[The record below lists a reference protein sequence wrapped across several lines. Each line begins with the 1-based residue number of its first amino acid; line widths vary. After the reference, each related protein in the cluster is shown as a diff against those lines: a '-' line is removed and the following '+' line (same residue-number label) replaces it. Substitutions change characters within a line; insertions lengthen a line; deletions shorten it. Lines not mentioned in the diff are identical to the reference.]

1 MCLAIPGKV
10 EDVFEA
16 DGLSMAKVNFGGIR
30 RNICLQYTPNA
41 QVGTYVL
48 VHVGF
53 AISQI
58 DEAEAQ
64 RVLQSLKEQ
73 NEMALLDEFE
83 AGGK

>member
-1 MCLAIPGKV
+1 MCLAIPGRV

-16 DGLSMAKVNFGGIR
+16 DGLNMAKVNFGGIR

-41 QVGTYVL
+41 QIGTYVL

-73 NEMALLDEFE
+73 NETALLDEFE
-83 AGGK
+83 PGGR